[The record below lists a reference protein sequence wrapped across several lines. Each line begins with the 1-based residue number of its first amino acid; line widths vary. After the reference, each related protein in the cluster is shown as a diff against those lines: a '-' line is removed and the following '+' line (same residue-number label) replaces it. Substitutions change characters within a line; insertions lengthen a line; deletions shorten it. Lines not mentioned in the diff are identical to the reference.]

1 LLWCRDAYAYM
12 CTCTCDGVRCCLS
25 LIGLALCPSFSQEH
39 GPFTI
44 SGQQLG
50 RLTEGTTVTI
60 RCNRGYSPI
69 DDIREVTCSSEG
81 VWSPNIPKC
90 AGICTDWLCEYRTYT
105 WCRVHDCEG
114 LSVTGT
120 YVHVY
125 VQRPYMYKY
134 GLPNDKACPFSRL
147 SLM

>member
-1 LLWCRDAYAYM
+1 M

-39 GPFTI
+39 GHFTI
-44 SGQQLG
+44 SSQQLG

-69 DDIREVTCSSEG
+69 DDNNVVTCSPEG

-90 AGICTDWLCEYRTYT
+90 AGIVLNGCASTETT
-105 WCRVHDCEG
+105 HGV
-114 LSVTGT
+114 
-120 YVHVY
+120 VY
-125 VQRPYMYKY
+125 MIVR
-134 GLPNDKACPFSRL
+134 A
-147 SLM
+147 